1 MKIKL
6 CLMLFVTLLSSNSLV
21 AQEVLNDTIMTL
33 KEKDDFVTSF
43 KKNVAIDKEGYNIII
58 DYVEDNFNTLIFS
71 GVAKN
76 VGGLTAN
83 STGAISGTL
92 EFKVELTYQESNEKW
107 LFKPQKLFFTYR
119 AKRNSNFAYLP
130 TSILE
135 EVKDELVTIEIYGPQ
150 FELDSYFF
158 KKLDEYKV
166 RKDELLI
173 ASENEELKKKERK
186 RAKKEYESVAIKYK
200 VYNDVYR
207 GAKSIMTRLKLYYLD

>member
-92 EFKVELTYQESNEKW
+92 EFKV
-107 LFKPQKLFFTYR
+107 
-119 AKRNSNFAYLP
+119 
-130 TSILE
+130 
-135 EVKDELVTIEIYGPQ
+135 
-150 FELDSYFF
+150 
-158 KKLDEYKV
+158 
-166 RKDELLI
+166 
-173 ASENEELKKKERK
+173 
-186 RAKKEYESVAIKYK
+186 
-200 VYNDVYR
+200 
-207 GAKSIMTRLKLYYLD
+207 